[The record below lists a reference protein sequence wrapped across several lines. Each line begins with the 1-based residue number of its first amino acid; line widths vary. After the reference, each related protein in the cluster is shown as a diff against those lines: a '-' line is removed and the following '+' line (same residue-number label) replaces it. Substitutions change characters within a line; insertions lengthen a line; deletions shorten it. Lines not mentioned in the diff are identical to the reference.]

1 MAQKRTLQN
10 DTPAKR
16 QKREKYGWKQVHAD
30 LEDGNYAGA
39 YGWDNAAYVAIAET
53 KAGVDMRKFHSKRSK
68 DEHFMPSLLERIN
81 DPKTQANW
89 HRIVTFD
96 PLGMTATTPTIAAT
110 TAKLNFPELADL
122 ERDGEIVDE
131 FGAINTMKI
140 AIYYSWNLPEL
151 SLRLGMTEE
160 TLRNTLYKFSH
171 DDRLKDPNCKV
182 YMPQVGGMTIYTFGD
197 IARLKDPKTQIA
209 VRVHDECNGSDV
221 FGTDICTC
229 RPYLTFALKNAVE
242 RAQQGGV
249 GIVVY
254 FRKEG
259 RSLGEVTKYRVYNAR
274 KNQEGG
280 DRPEKYFFHT
290 ENIAGIRDARFQTMM
305 PDCLNWLGITNIDF
319 LYSMSN
325 EKYDALVDAG
335 ISIHQRVPLPD
346 SYVPRG
352 AFVELH
358 AKIAAGYHTDDIKS
372 EECVQDMRSL
382 KTIRRQCNRVFEL
395 AKKGNLRHFK
405 LNMDK
410 MPVAVDAVVDC
421 IKTEYPNLDI
431 PLHSRFRH
439 FTTEQLTGI
448 RETWTKHRIPHVEQ
462 IRRLIDLATISV
474 LLDAGAGKEW
484 KYVSQ
489 EGNVIGRSEGLAVA
503 SFDMFTAGLF
513 SSDPA
518 VKSRVNSIGL
528 RNLRVDDVR
537 AGFQVTSLNPLVGL
551 EGRTAL
557 LNRLGNALEE
567 NSEFFGAE
575 VARPGNV
582 VDYLLDNSSDG
593 KVELSVLW
601 KAIIQGFESIW
612 PHNLSGVNRGDAW
625 CYQPLKISGKV
636 GSDIVPFH
644 KLSQWLML
652 SWLEPIQELELQIL
666 NVDDHTCLAEYR
678 NGGLLIDSG
687 VLSLKEPSNAA
698 RYWDVGSE
706 LIVEWRAMTV
716 ALIDIVAEE
725 VRKKLGKSKAELG
738 LAKVLE
744 GGTWRTG
751 RILAEKMRGAS
762 KPPPLKIRSDGTV
775 F

>member
-1 MAQKRTLQN
+1 
-10 DTPAKR
+10 
-16 QKREKYGWKQVHAD
+16 
-30 LEDGNYAGA
+30 
-39 YGWDNAAYVAIAET
+39 
-53 KAGVDMRKFHSKRSK
+53 
-68 DEHFMPSLLERIN
+68 MPSLVERLENPEVR
-81 DPKTQANW
+81 KNW

-110 TAKLNFPELADL
+110 TAKLNMPELADL

-131 FGAINTMKI
+131 FGAVNTMKI

-151 SLRLGMTEE
+151 SKRLGMTEE
-160 TLRNTLYKFSH
+160 TMRETLYKFSH

-197 IARLKDPKTQIA
+197 LARLKDPKTQIA

-229 RPYLTFALKNAVE
+229 RPYLAFALKNAIE

-249 GIVVY
+249 GIFVY

-280 DRPEKYFFHT
+280 DCPEKYFFHT

-325 EKYDALVDAG
+325 EKYDALVESG

-352 AFVELH
+352 AHVELH
-358 AKIAAGYHTDDIKS
+358 AKIAAGYHTEDIKS
-372 EECVQDMRSL
+372 EETIQDMRSL
-382 KTIRRQCNRVFEL
+382 KTIRRQCRRVYEL
-395 AKKGNLRHFK
+395 AEKDQLRHFH
-405 LNMDK
+405 LNVDK
-410 MPVAVDAVVDC
+410 IPVAVDAVVDC
-421 IKTEYPNLDI
+421 INEFYPKLDI

-439 FTTEQLTGI
+439 FSDSQLKGI
-448 RETWTKHRIPHVEQ
+448 RETWKNHRIPHIEQ

-474 LLDAGAGKEW
+474 LLDAGAGKDW

-503 SFDMFTAGLF
+503 SFDMFVAGLF

-518 VKSRVNSIGL
+518 VKGRVNSIGL
-528 RNLRVDDVR
+528 RNLRPDDVR

-557 LNRLGNALEE
+557 LNRLGNALEKHP
-567 NSEFFGAE
+567 EFFGAE

-582 VDYLLDNSSDG
+582 VDYLIENSKDG
-593 KVELSVLW
+593 KVDLEVLW
-601 KAIIQGFESIW
+601 KSIIQGFESIW

-625 CYQPLKISGKV
+625 CYHPLKILGKV

-652 SWLEPIQELELQIL
+652 SWLEPIQELGNIEIL

-687 VLSLKEPSNAA
+687 ILSLKEPSNAA
-698 RYWDVGSE
+698 RLWDVGSE

-716 ALIDIVAEE
+716 ACIDIVAEG
-725 VRKKLGKSKAELG
+725 VRKKFGKSKEELG
-738 LAKVLE
+738 LAQVLE

-751 RILAEKMRGAS
+751 RILAEQKRGAS

>member
-1 MAQKRTLQN
+1 
-10 DTPAKR
+10 
-16 QKREKYGWKQVHAD
+16 
-30 LEDGNYAGA
+30 
-39 YGWDNAAYVAIAET
+39 
-53 KAGVDMRKFHSKRSK
+53 
-68 DEHFMPSLLERIN
+68 
-81 DPKTQANW
+81 
-89 HRIVTFD
+89 
-96 PLGMTATTPTIAAT
+96 
-110 TAKLNFPELADL
+110 
-122 ERDGEIVDE
+122 
-131 FGAINTMKI
+131 MKI
-140 AIYYSWNLPEL
+140 AVYYAWNLPEL
-151 SLRLGMTEE
+151 SLRLGLTEE

-197 IARLKDPKTQIA
+197 LARLKDPKTQIA

-229 RPYLTFALKNAVE
+229 RPYLTYALKNAVE
-242 RAQQGGV
+242 RAQLGGV

-274 KNQEGG
+274 KHQEGG
-280 DRPEKYFFHT
+280 DRAEKYFFHT

-325 EKYDALVDAG
+325 EKYDALVEAG

-346 SYVPRG
+346 QFVPRG

-358 AKIAAGYHTDDIKS
+358 AKIASGYHTEDIKS

-395 AKKGNLRHFK
+395 AKKDKLRHFK

-421 IKTEYPNLDI
+421 IKAEYPKLDI

-439 FTTEQLTGI
+439 FTTEQLKGI

-503 SFDMFTAGLF
+503 SFDMFNAGLF

-652 SWLEPIQELELQIL
+652 SWLEPIQELELEIL

-687 VLSLKEPSNAA
+687 VLSLIESSNAA
-698 RYWDVGSE
+698 RHWDVGSE

-751 RILAEKMRGAS
+751 RILAEKLRGES